1 MRRVE
6 REAGVVWAFSR
17 ASLPRTMSSIRGQL
31 FIGGFG
37 VVSGVEVRLVLGVG
51 VGTAQ
56 AMRSDSWAEAESRPW
71 SRGMPMMSFRPWV
84 RAAGAMWWRAEQSME

>member
-6 REAGVVWAFSR
+6 RVAGVAWAFSR

-31 FIGGFG
+31 FIGGFVAVWG
-37 VVSGVEVRLVLGVG
+37 GGG
-51 VGTAQ
+51 GTAQ
-56 AMRSDSWAEAESRPW
+56 AMRSDSWAEAESRPS